1 MGKQQADTS
10 KTFTIGV
17 NEGIVLRT
25 GSPSLYSP
33 VYGVWPKGTQFRY
46 DSVRVSD
53 GYVWLGGTDSNGTRI
68 YIPVGPNDGDKTIFG
83 DWLLGMTYFESSYL
97 RRLFY

>member
-1 MGKQQADTS
+1 MESSKPTPA

-83 DWLLGMTYFESSYL
+83 DWLLE
-97 RRLFY
+97 

>member
-1 MGKQQADTS
+1 M
-10 KTFTIGV
+10 
-17 NEGIVLRT
+17 LRT

-68 YIPVGPNDGDKTIFG
+68 YIPVGPNDGDKNNIWG
-83 DWLLGMTYFESSYL
+83 LVIRMTYFESSYL
-97 RRLFY
+97 RRLFLLN